1 MVARWA
7 TCATLW
13 NCPIAWC
20 ACRSGWGWK
29 KIRTRSFST
38 SSRRLN
44 DMSARLLPWAIAAL
58 YLLFLF
64 PTPEFPPYNADDGSW
79 FVTMGWNLA
88 HYGRYTSDTYPLAEY
103 GHHAAWPPLFAGL
116 CSPR

>member
-1 MVARWA
+1 
-7 TCATLW
+7 
-13 NCPIAWC
+13 
-20 ACRSGWGWK
+20 
-29 KIRTRSFST
+29 
-38 SSRRLN
+38 
-44 DMSARLLPWAIAAL
+44 MSARLLPWAIAAL